1 MQRIFTDIGIRITIW
16 VFLGLFIACAPSTN
30 ENKKTG
36 IVTPP
41 PKPELILP
49 NGVIPFNSSRM
60 IILKFRVNDSLSGN
74 FLFDTGSDQLYLD
87 STFIAN
93 NPIPISTSSKK
104 KITGVG
110 AEAPEVP
117 VVDKI
122 KLELDSLS
130 MTYKNV
136 PVTNLHSSLD
146 YQLDGVIGTD
156 FFRNNIIKIS
166 FDSLYFQIID
176 TNEFVVPKAHDTLE
190 LNIIVNRTIILCEA
204 AINDTTSVK
213 GWTILDTGSGGS
225 LTLTSII
232 AKENS
237 FEEIID
243 TKYSIARDYAGYGG
257 RTHSYYFRINEIS
270 MGAYRLNDPVVN
282 YSTDDKGAL
291 SWWGILGLLGT
302 QVLNRFDLVF
312 DLPHKKL
319 YYRPNT
325 SYEEHFHSNAT
336 GIVGRLIKFNND
348 TVYMVKSIIKN
359 SISAQ
364 AGIIAGDRI
373 SHLND
378 IAVSKL
384 SYQDRRDL
392 LRNDSTELNI
402 TFKRDTISY
411 QVSIIPKEIL

>member
-1 MQRIFTDIGIRITIW
+1 
-16 VFLGLFIACAPSTN
+16 
-30 ENKKTG
+30 
-36 IVTPP
+36 
-41 PKPELILP
+41 
-49 NGVIPFNSSRM
+49 
-60 IILKFRVNDSLSGN
+60 
-74 FLFDTGSDQLYLD
+74 
-87 STFIAN
+87 
-93 NPIPISTSSKK
+93 
-104 KITGVG
+104 
-110 AEAPEVP
+110 
-117 VVDKI
+117 
-122 KLELDSLS
+122 
-130 MTYKNV
+130 
-136 PVTNLHSSLD
+136 
-146 YQLDGVIGTD
+146 
-156 FFRNNIIKIS
+156 
-166 FDSLYFQIID
+166 
-176 TNEFVVPKAHDTLE
+176 
-190 LNIIVNRTIILCEA
+190 
-204 AINDTTSVK
+204 
-213 GWTILDTGSGGS
+213 